1 MKENRVLTRT
11 DKINLAADIIV
22 AIGYLLLIA
31 GIGMFLGM
39 NEGIFFSTAAMSVI
53 FAIVLLIMPVGYVL
67 FRKKRTEGKVATG
80 ISAGAVAAAVL
91 MLVIL
96 ILFSLVV
103 DFVQPLMLNTATC
116 IILIAASVIMLAGAA
131 MQIFG
136 KRHVMTLVVCVLLIV
151 AMLVGVIWFNAQGF
165 RDFNDEVMTDRTFL
179 FANGEDGYA
188 TFRIPSL
195 VTLDKDVLNEKY
207 GTEFE
212 RDVLLASAEG
222 RVNSAHDTGSID
234 LVYKTSADGGK
245 TWSELRVLLSYDDEV
260 GKYGNPTPVLDRE
273 TGLVV
278 FPYMSATKADK
289 YDYQTF
295 VARYTVDQNA
305 VLTINEEPINI
316 SFEKTDGGSGGAD
329 GVRQHTLMIG
339 PGKSIQL
346 ENGEHKGRLIIPA
359 SSGGET
365 FVLYSDDHGAN
376 WNVGESAGT
385 GNECEAAEL
394 PDGELVM
401 VVRDMTGCSAIH
413 PEQYQRLSYSCDG
426 GQTWYRKTE
435 DTTLR
440 SPICM
445 SSLTVTQSGA
455 LVMSYPDSF
464 DTRVNLTVGVSTD
477 RGESWQTYGLYN
489 GASGYSCLTSDSN
502 GNLYVL
508 AEVGKVNYNDALMFA
523 VLNLP
528 QA

>member
-1 MKENRVLTRT
+1 
-11 DKINLAADIIV
+11 
-22 AIGYLLLIA
+22 
-31 GIGMFLGM
+31 
-39 NEGIFFSTAAMSVI
+39 
-53 FAIVLLIMPVGYVL
+53 
-67 FRKKRTEGKVATG
+67 
-80 ISAGAVAAAVL
+80 

-295 VARYTVDQNA
+295 VARYIVDQNA
-305 VLTINEEPINI
+305 VLTLNEEPINI
-316 SFEKTDGGSGGAD
+316 SFEKTDDGSGGAD

-359 SSGGET
+359 SSGGES

-413 PEQYQRLSYSCDG
+413 PEQYQRLSYSLDG

-435 DTTLR
+435 DTILR

-445 SSLTVTQSGA
+445 SSLTVAQSGA

-502 GNLYVL
+502 GSLYVL